1 MMDYDVV
8 LELPDDNYC
17 EVIII
22 ANVIHYSP
30 EREKPMAVPGTAA
43 WADDGDSEECE
54 YDIVK
59 GFLRFA
65 PDTKN
70 KEGFTVNLTDEQI
83 KNIINYFGIENQIIE
98 KARTFY
104 YEY

>member
-1 MMDYDVV
+1 MIDYEMIVS
-8 LELPDDNYC
+8 LPDDNYC
-17 EVIII
+17 EVIIVVNI
-22 ANVIHYSP
+22 IHYSP
-30 EREKPMAVPGTAA
+30 EREKPSAVPGTAA

>member
-30 EREKPMAVPGTAA
+30 EREKPMAAPGTAA
-43 WADDGDSEECE
+43 WADEGDSEECD
-54 YDIVK
+54 YTPK

-65 PDTKN
+65 PDAKN
-70 KEGFTVNLTDEQI
+70 KNGFMIELTLEQI
-83 KNIINYFGIENQIIE
+83 ENIINYFGIENQIID
-98 KARTFY
+98 KARIYY